1 MLRHPS
7 LVHIVWARLIMAM
20 FYLTHAH
27 LRRRDYRP
35 LHIILLFLEGII
47 WIFTANIRRTCIIL
61 HCCSKYLHSQILRY
75 ASTRQLGGTPC
86 AYGPWGNTFFLE
98 FTHDGSLRDIKASCS
113 RHKLRVTAAFLVMIF
128 PILQVTRHIIADY
141 SRAFL
146 GMRCREISERVNV
159 RTLLRLVV
167 HLYGILTGAEH
178 IFILYYR
185 FAL

>member
-1 MLRHPS
+1 MNIHCKHTSDLHHSPLLLKIPPFPNTEIRFDTAARWSTMCIRSLRQ
-7 LVHIVWARLIMAM
+7 
-20 FYLTHAH
+20 Y
-27 LRRRDYRP
+27 
-35 LHIILLFLEGII
+35 
-47 WIFTANIRRTCIIL
+47 
-61 HCCSKYLHSQILRY
+61 
-75 ASTRQLGGTPC
+75 
-86 AYGPWGNTFFLE
+86 FFLE
-98 FTHDGSLRDIKASCS
+98 FPYDCSLRDIKASCS